1 MKLLAYLKMEQ
12 MKMKDFWKEEKGAA
26 DIVAVILIV
35 LVAVA
40 AAWIFREQILNLIND
55 LFDQINIEG
64 FGKTEM
70 RILKL

>member
-1 MKLLAYLKMEQ
+1 
-12 MKMKDFWKEEKGAA
+12 MKDFWKEEKGAA